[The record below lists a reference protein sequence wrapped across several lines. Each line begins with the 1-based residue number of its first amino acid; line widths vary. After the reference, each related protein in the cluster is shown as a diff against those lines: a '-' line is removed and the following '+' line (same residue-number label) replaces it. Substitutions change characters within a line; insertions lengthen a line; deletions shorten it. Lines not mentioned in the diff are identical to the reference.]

1 MSSAPEDPPRASEA
15 APAPKPAEAPSSAPS
30 DAQDSGTKGDMIALG
45 IGCAVFLV
53 MFVAIVLVGL
63 SGR

>member
-1 MSSAPEDPPRASEA
+1 MSSAPDDPPPAPEQ
-15 APAPKPAEAPSSAPS
+15 APARKPAEAPNS
-30 DAQDSGTKGDMIALG
+30 AQDSGTKGDMIALG
-45 IGCAVFLV
+45 IGCAVFVV

>member
-1 MSSAPEDPPRASEA
+1 MTSAHEPPPAPEASSPPKA
-15 APAPKPAEAPSSAPS
+15 AEAQNA
-30 DAQDSGTKGDMIALG
+30 AQDSGTKGDLVALG

-53 MFVAIVLVGL
+53 MFVAIVLVGM